1 LAGRLLEVVRNLE
14 QVAAS
19 FGQLK
24 SLQGVGITAEGTGV
38 AEPRNSAEVGQRNS
52 REEAASTE
60 AYVEASTMA
69 FTFADDPSN
78 DREPDPVHS
87 KTIGFK
93 A

>member
-1 LAGRLLEVVRNLE
+1 MVRNLE

-24 SLQGVGITAEGTGV
+24 SLQGVDITAEGLGV
-38 AEPRNSAEVGQRNS
+38 AEARNSVEVGQRNS
-52 REEAASTE
+52 RKEAASTE
-60 AYVEASTMA
+60 ASIEASAKA

-78 DREPDPVHS
+78 DRQRDPVHS
-87 KTIGFK
+87 KMIGFK